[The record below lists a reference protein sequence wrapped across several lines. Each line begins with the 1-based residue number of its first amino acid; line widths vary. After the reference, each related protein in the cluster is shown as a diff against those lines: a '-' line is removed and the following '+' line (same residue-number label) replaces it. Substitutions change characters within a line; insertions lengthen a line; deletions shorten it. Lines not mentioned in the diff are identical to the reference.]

1 MFGNKSMKLVYL
13 IIWVLFSSDNTT
25 GICLNKFP
33 LHVGPDSKANNAS
46 GLVII
51 LWFLNGQRWR
61 FGEAGSISWW
71 SIMTDWI
78 AYGRKQAKHCCSL
91 VTWVLCRFSSPAFS
105 SFIWYMVFSDKAL
118 IDQRLLM
125 LVALRYEQNGTVIIT
140 GYCLGADYRFFF
152 LFFKKSSS
160 PQDPIMFKIYSQN
173 IL

>member
-33 LHVGPDSKANNAS
+33 LHMRPDSKANNAS

-91 VTWVLCRFSSPAFS
+91 VTWVICRFSSPAFS

-140 GYCLGADYRFFF
+140 GNCLGADYRFFYFF
-152 LFFKKSSS
+152 LKSSS
-160 PQDPIMFKIYSQN
+160 PQDQIMFKIYSQN